1 MDLIGY
7 VTVQEADTYI
17 ASHYLSTDEVVSAWN
32 ALSESDKAVL
42 LTKAFQI
49 IELLPFTGRK
59 TAPGQPYA
67 FPRWPDKTVPD
78 RIKWAQIEL
87 ALNKSDASSNE
98 DAKYYERLWLYGVD
112 SYTIGNLSEK
122 TSTGSYTIGGAQ
134 ATGVTS
140 AEAERLLQ
148 PYLGGGYRI

>member
-7 VTVQEADTYI
+7 VTVQDADAYI
-17 ASHYLSTDEVVSAWN
+17 SSHCLSTDEVAISWF

-42 LTKAFQI
+42 LTRAFQI
-49 IELLPFTGRK
+49 IELLPFAGRK
-59 TAPGQPYA
+59 AVPGQPCA
-67 FPRWPDKTVPD
+67 FPRWPNKTVPD
-78 RIKWAQIEL
+78 QIKWAQIEL

-98 DAKYYERLWLYGVD
+98 DAKHYERLWLYGVD

-122 TSTGSYTIGGAQ
+122 TSAGSYVIGGAQ
-134 ATGVTS
+134 ATGITS
-140 AEAERLLQ
+140 AEAERLLK

>member
-7 VTVQEADTYI
+7 VTIQEADMYI
-17 ASHYLSTDEVVSAWN
+17 ASHYLSTDEVAVSWR

-42 LTKAFQI
+42 LTRAFQT

-59 TAPGQPYA
+59 AAPGQPCA

>member
-7 VTVQEADTYI
+7 VTVQDADAYI
-17 ASHYLSTDEVVSAWN
+17 SSHYLSTDEVAVSWR

-42 LTKAFQI
+42 LTRAFQT
-49 IELLPFTGRK
+49 IELLPFAGRK
-59 TAPGQPYA
+59 TAPGQSCA

-98 DAKYYERLWLYGVD
+98 DAKYYERLWLYGVE
-112 SYTIGNLSEK
+112 SYSIGNLSEK
-122 TSTGSYTIGGAQ
+122 TSAGSYTIGGAQ
-134 ATGVTS
+134 STGVTS

>member
-7 VTVQEADTYI
+7 VTVQDADTYI
-17 ASHYLSTDEVVSAWN
+17 SSHYLSTDEVVATWN

-59 TAPGQPYA
+59 AAPGQSCA

-87 ALNKSDASSNE
+87 ALNKSDASNNE

>member
-7 VTVQEADTYI
+7 VTVQDADVYI
-17 ASHYLSTDEVVSAWN
+17 SSHYLSTDEVAISWF

-42 LTKAFQI
+42 LTRAFQI
-49 IELLPFTGRK
+49 IELLPFSGRK
-59 TAPGQPYA
+59 TVTGQSCA

-98 DAKYYERLWLYGVD
+98 DAKYYERLWLYGVE
-112 SYTIGNLSEK
+112 SYTIGNLSER

-134 ATGVTS
+134 VTGITS

>member
-7 VTVQEADTYI
+7 VTVQDADTYI
-17 ASHYLSTDEVVSAWN
+17 SSHYLSTDEVVTTWS
-32 ALSESDKAVL
+32 ALSEVDKAVL

-49 IELLPFTGRK
+49 IELLPFAGRK
-59 TAPGQPYA
+59 AAPGQPCA

-87 ALNKSDASSNE
+87 ALNRSDASSDE
-98 DAKYYERLWLYGVD
+98 DAKYYERLWLYGVE
-112 SYTIGNLSEK
+112 SYSIGNLSER

-134 ATGVTS
+134 STGVTS
-140 AEAERLLQ
+140 AEAARLLQ